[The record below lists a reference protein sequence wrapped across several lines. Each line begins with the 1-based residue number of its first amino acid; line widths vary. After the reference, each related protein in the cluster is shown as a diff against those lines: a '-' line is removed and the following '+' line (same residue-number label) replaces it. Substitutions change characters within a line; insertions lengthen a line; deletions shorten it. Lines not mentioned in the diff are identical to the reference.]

1 MIVSLVKGRREYAC
15 TSCININE
23 TLEKYTETLKTDKL
37 GENEP
42 SGTVPEKEIKNLQL
56 LLSEKETE
64 IEKPDESKTVNEKNN
79 SRYET

>member
-1 MIVSLVKGRREYAC
+1 MIVSLVKGRRKCSCA
-15 TSCININE
+15 SCININE

-42 SGTVPEKEIKNLQL
+42 SGTVPEKEIENLQL

-64 IEKPDESKTVNEKNN
+64 IEKLDESKTVNEKNN